1 MTSFFRQSPQPRVV
15 LGTSHHTLWPRRVAL
30 SLPEIARH
38 KHIIGVSG
46 SGKSTFLA
54 AYVVQ
59 LIQQGIGT
67 SLIDPQGDLAMLVMG
82 SLADQGY
89 FKTEQDYQKIK
100 YVDFSNETRVP
111 PMNVFNQPNYQDD
124 VVAKALSDVCLRIW
138 SSLGDGNAPTFENII
153 KHAGL
158 ALVQCGLP
166 LTEMKRFLTKKEYR
180 DTLLQQVREPQV
192 IEFFQDRYD
201 AWGKDGIEKRES
213 TLNRVDL
220 FTFSPK
226 MRAILGTKE
235 NLLRYDTIMDSGT
248 SVIYNLGGLDR
259 ETRRFLGAFIA
270 FGYEKAASARD
281 RIPESE
287 RRMHVLIMDEFS
299 LFSAQTSEALQ
310 EILSGA
316 RKYRLFLGLAH
327 QDFAQTDTRLK
338 AALQNAATIA
348 FQLNRDDAVW
358 MAPRLAH
365 FDPHDVKH
373 MVEDEH
379 AQERTHPV
387 FTSLPEQFEK
397 TARELEDLPTGHCY
411 TKFGSKVRRIV
422 TSPYPRPRITYKELQ
437 KITDEHAH
445 RFLVPIPTTEQPI
458 LTAAP
463 IMQEHMVYRR
473 LPRNE
478 AASPRRK

>member
-1 MTSFFRQSPQPRVV
+1 MTFSFRKSAEPRVL
-15 LGTSHHTLWPRRVAL
+15 LGTAHHTLWPTPVRL

-54 AYVVQ
+54 SYVVQ

-67 SLIDPQGDLAMLVMG
+67 SLIDPQGDLAMLVMRI
-82 SLADQGY
+82 LADQGY
-89 FKTEQDYQKIK
+89 FQRDEDFERIR
-100 YVDFSNETRVP
+100 YVDFSNDSRVP
-111 PMNVFNQPNYQDD
+111 PMNVFNQPNYADD

-138 SSLGDGNAPTFENII
+138 SALGEGSAPTFENII
-153 KHAGL
+153 KHASL

-166 LTEMKRFLTKKEYR
+166 LTEMKRFLTHKDYR
-180 DTLLQQVREPQV
+180 DNLLQHVREPQV

-201 AWGKDGIEKRES
+201 AWGKEGIEKRES

-226 MRAILGTKE
+226 MRAILGSKN

-259 ETRRFLGAFIA
+259 EMRRFLGAFIA
-270 FGYEKAASARD
+270 YGYEKAASARD
-281 RIPESE
+281 KTPESE
-287 RRMHVLIMDEFS
+287 RRLHVLIMDEFS

-397 TARELEDLPTGHCY
+397 KARELEDLPTGHCY
-411 TKFGSKVRRIV
+411 IKFGSKVRRIL

-437 KITDEHAH
+437 TITDVYAH
-445 RFLVPIPTTEQPI
+445 RLLEPMPTAEQPV
-458 LTAAP
+458 LTAQP
-463 IMQEHMVYRR
+463 LEHEHMVYRR
-473 LPRNE
+473 FPRG
-478 AASPRRK
+478 

>member
-1 MTSFFRQSPQPRVV
+1 
-15 LGTSHHTLWPRRVAL
+15 
-30 SLPEIARH
+30 
-38 KHIIGVSG
+38 
-46 SGKSTFLA
+46 
-54 AYVVQ
+54 
-59 LIQQGIGT
+59 
-67 SLIDPQGDLAMLVMG
+67 
-82 SLADQGY
+82 
-89 FKTEQDYQKIK
+89 
-100 YVDFSNETRVP
+100 
-111 PMNVFNQPNYQDD
+111 MNVFNQPNYADD
-124 VVAKALSDVCLRIW
+124 VVAKALSDVCMRIW
-138 SSLGDGNAPTFENII
+138 SALGEGSAPTFENII
-153 KHAGL
+153 KHAAL

-166 LTEMKRFLTKKEYR
+166 LTEMKRFLTHKDYR
-180 DTLLQQVREPQV
+180 DLLLQRVREPQV

-226 MRAILGTKE
+226 MRAILGSKE
-235 NLLRYDTIMDSGT
+235 NLLRYDTIMDSGS

-259 ETRRFLGAFIA
+259 EMRRFLGAFIA
-270 FGYEKAASARD
+270 YGYEKAASARD
-281 RIPESE
+281 RIPEAE

-365 FDPHDVKH
+365 FNPHDVKH
-373 MVEDEH
+373 MVEDEQ
-379 AQERTHPV
+379 AKERTHPV

-397 TARELEDLPTGHCY
+397 KARELEDLPTGHCY
-411 TKFGSKVRRIV
+411 IKLGSTVKRIL
-422 TSPYPRPRITYKELQ
+422 TSPFPKPGTTYRELQ
-437 KITDEHAH
+437 KITDEYA
-445 RFLVPIPTTEQPI
+445 RRLLVPLSAQPQPI
-458 LTAAP
+458 VTAAP
-463 IMQEHMVYRR
+463 IIEEHRVYRR
-473 LPRNE
+473 LPRHE
-478 AASPRRK
+478 AVKGNTAG